1 LTRFPACIKV
11 FSEGAAHCSIRLTS
25 SISKERVIGA
35 SDLKKYILPA
45 LITIGI
51 IVLLFTQI
59 SGKDLYVL
67 LKGVDL
73 QWAFLGAIGYLLALL
88 SRALRYRWLIHSR
101 EIPLSDL
108 FRISVFYHLSL
119 MVLPSKLGELTYP
132 YFLNKLSGMS
142 MTEGL
147 ASLIA
152 SRFYDFFTLLIFFF
166 IAFIGFQGLFHVNP
180 VLMILL
186 IALLTGLTFLM
197 FSRMSGLLKLFSKG
211 LEKASQRIGFSRHKS
226 FQWFCGKI
234 HDMADDFNAIKA
246 RRTYLPVT
254 LASLASWAFSYWM
267 FYAFLRGFGISTSF
281 MKVVFGSTV
290 AIIANAL
297 PISGLGNWGVL
308 EAGWAAGF
316 ILVGLSKVEAITT
329 GFGVHIFL
337 FLTAAVVGLLCWV
350 TLKKR

>member
-1 LTRFPACIKV
+1 M
-11 FSEGAAHCSIRLTS
+11 
-25 SISKERVIGA
+25 
-35 SDLKKYILPA
+35 KKYILPV

-59 SGKDLYVL
+59 SVRDLYVL
-67 LKGVDL
+67 LKGVDP
-73 QWAFLGAIGYLLALL
+73 QWAFLGATGYLLAIL

-132 YFLNKLSGMS
+132 YFLNKLSGMT

-147 ASLIA
+147 ASLII
-152 SRFYDFFTLLIFFF
+152 SRFYDFFTLLIFSF
-166 IAFIGFQGLFHVNP
+166 IAVIGFQGLFHVNP
-180 VLMILL
+180 ALMILL
-186 IALLTGLTFLM
+186 VVFLTGLTFLIL
-197 FSRMSGLLKLFSKG
+197 SHMSGLLKLFSRG
-211 LEKASQRIGFSRHKS
+211 LERASQRIGFFRHKS
-226 FQWFCGKI
+226 FQWLLGKM
-234 HDMADDFNAIKA
+234 HDMADDFHAIKS

-267 FYAFLRGFGISTSF
+267 FYAFLRGFGFSTPF
-281 MKVVFGSTV
+281 MKVVFGSTI
-290 AIIANAL
+290 AIIANVL
-297 PISGLGNWGVL
+297 PVSGLGNWGVL

-337 FLTAAVVGLLCWV
+337 FLTATVVGLLCWV